1 MCFNGGDKPEPI
13 RTVEPAQ
20 TLSQPAA
27 TAPDRD
33 TTDTDKDNGLGSSTS
48 RAARG
53 TRKYKTENDLT
64 VGNASSVQA
73 PTGIKV

>member
-1 MCFNGGDKPEPI
+1 MCFGGGDKPEPI
-13 RTVEPAQ
+13 RTVQPAQ

-33 TTDTDKDNGLGSSTS
+33 TTDTDKDNDFGSSTS

-53 TRKYKTENDLT
+53 TRKYKTQNDLT